1 MSINFILSH
10 RVWFVCNPAV
20 ELEHLQFDL
29 AGVSVLRSLI
39 VKKSYRVKRDK
50 DFQAI
55 FSEGKSV
62 ANRQFV
68 VYYLEKEQEHFRLGL
83 SVSKRLGNAVVRNR
97 IKRRLRHLVQEFAP
111 QLKHWDFV
119 VIARSGVAELTT
131 AELKKNLRHV
141 LNLSPLYEEKIS
153 E

>member
-1 MSINFILSH
+1 M
-10 RVWFVCNPAV
+10 
-20 ELEHLQFDL
+20 
-29 AGVSVLRSLI
+29 
-39 VKKSYRVKRDK
+39 KKSYRVKREK

-55 FSEGKSV
+55 FKEGKSV

-97 IKRRLRHLVQEFAP
+97 IKRRLRHRIQALAP
-111 QLKHWDFV
+111 QLQSWDFV
-119 VIARSGVAELTT
+119 VIARSGVAELSS
-131 AELKKNLRHV
+131 AELDKNLRHV
-141 LNLSPLYEEKIS
+141 LNLSPLYQEKNS